1 MRNQMTQL
9 LSVLEDAST
18 CLSRKVGAI
27 ITDKANN
34 ILGCGYNGAPINLQ
48 SCKDRNYCIRKENNI
63 KSGECLDMCRAVHA
77 EERAILNIA
86 IPDANSLSID
96 NEPYRLYVSCM
107 PCARCTKLLIEAGI
121 KEIIAF
127 GDYNSEYTKE
137 LLKEANV
144 RYIIIKEGEE

>member
-1 MRNQMTQL
+1 MTNKMTRL
-9 LSVLEDAST
+9 LSTLEEAST

-27 ITDKANN
+27 ITDKTDN

-48 SCKDRNYCIRKENNI
+48 SCANKGYCIRKKNNI

-86 IPDANSLSID
+86 IPEVNSLPID
-96 NEPYRLYVSCM
+96 NKPYRLYVSCM

-127 GDYNSEYTKE
+127 DEYNSEYTKQ
-137 LLKEANV
+137 LLDEADV
-144 RYIIIKEGEE
+144 RYKILD

>member
-1 MRNQMTQL
+1 MRNRMTQL

-27 ITDKANN
+27 ITDKADN

-48 SCKDRNYCIRKENNI
+48 SCKDRGYCIRKQNNI

-77 EERAILNIA
+77 EERAILDITKNGI
-86 IPDANSLSID
+86 
-96 NEPYRLYVSCM
+96 PYRLYVSCM
-107 PCARCTKLLIEAGI
+107 PCARCAKLLIETGI

-127 GDYNSEYTKE
+127 DDYNSEYTKE
-137 LLKEANV
+137 LLKEAKIK
-144 RYIIIKEGEE
+144 YIIIKTINKK